1 MLAMGMGAPS
11 YGGGDLTHYGYT
23 VGYSQAATE
32 QGSPD
37 PGPFLQQRG
46 ALQWRLWLS
55 EVSMAWVKLS

>member
-37 PGPFLQQRG
+37 PGPFLQRRG
-46 ALQWRLWLS
+46 ALSSGDFGSRKSRWPG
-55 EVSMAWVKLS
+55 